1 MKLKAKAGFLSLLS
15 IMLLTACNG
24 NGTSDPNSD
33 GSSSTSISEAG
44 TPSTSA
50 PTSQTSS
57 LAQTFVDL
65 KIEIPDGL
73 TLTDGDLFNPKA
85 LTIKLIDNFGAE
97 TVADPSYTVIKV
109 DDVTYKGTP
118 IEVHAPSV
126 TITVTYKKEG
136 QNELSNRVT
145 LDVNEKGMP
154 KKVKVIVMAGQSNMV
169 GHSLVDRMKET
180 MSDETIA
187 RYKVGFNNVLI
198 YNSCNPFSK
207 DTTKINQTND
217 FVPVRTGMGRIPDDT
232 TKWSSGCFGPELG
245 LAEYL
250 NSTYP
255 DETFYIIKD
264 ATGGTGISDRWY
276 SPSSFDLLGKD
287 KLEDNSLYAHLLTRV
302 DEGMKLLEKKDLDPE
317 IISFLWMQGEQDA
330 KEYADKYGTLWGN
343 LVKDLTDE
351 WNKKDYITENGL
363 STIDGG
369 ISEYWSNYQFVNAAK
384 EIYANEHSKSHFVD
398 IARAGLTR
406 NPNDL
411 AHLDAP
417 SMIKLGKL
425 FGEKLTLAINDL
437 DNPAVNT
444 PITID
449 GAGAETNPYLINSYA
464 DWLLLSYKS
473 FIDHATY
480 SNKYIKITNDIGSAV
495 QPVHTML
502 GIANNKLFSGKI
514 DGDGHTI
521 YVDLLNRQYKNTIQA
536 MGLIAYSGGAEM
548 KNLTIDGKVTLK
560 TEQTAET
567 KTSSYAGAFVG
578 LAQWASGKATKITN
592 CVNKA
597 NVTVNEASNGGGFVG
612 RTLGNLEVT
621 GSENQGNVTIDG
633 NYAGGIVG
641 YVGKSSTGSA
651 PSLTITDTTN
661 KGNVT
666 GFNGVG
672 GIVGIFVKEAAGGT
686 HRLTKVSNAGTISG
700 TDQVGGIVGYITDK
714 ATSGF
719 DIAITYYEAGHT
731 DDEGLDV
738 VVGVDG
744 NKKETSIEK
753 IDESI

>member
-15 IMLLTACNG
+15 ISFLTACNG
-24 NGTSDPNSD
+24 GGTSAASD
-33 GSSSTSISEAG
+33 NASSSVSMSETPSTSSSTSQNS
-44 TPSTSA
+44 SA
-50 PTSQTSS
+50 
-57 LAQTFVDL
+57 AQVFVGL
-65 KIEIPDGL
+65 KIEVQNGL
-73 TLTDGDLFNPKA
+73 TLTDGDLFNPMT

-97 TVADPSYTVIKV
+97 TIADASNIVIKV
-109 DDVTYKGTP
+109 GDTVYAGVP
-118 IEVHAPSV
+118 IEVHAPS
-126 TITVTYKKEG
+126 ITVTATYKKEG
-136 QNELSNRVT
+136 QNELSDRVV
-145 LDVNEKGMP
+145 LDVKEKAMP

-180 MSDETIA
+180 MNEGTIA
-187 RYKVGFNNVLI
+187 RYKAGFNNVLI
-198 YNSCNPFSK
+198 YNSCNPYST
-207 DTTKINQTND
+207 DTSKINQTND
-217 FVPVRTGMGRIPDDT
+217 FVPVKSGMGRIPDDT
-232 TKWSSGCFGPELG
+232 TKWANGCFGPELG

-276 SPSSFDLLGKD
+276 SPSSFELLGKD

-317 IISFLWMQGEQDA
+317 IVSFLWMQGEQDA
-330 KEYADKYGTLWGN
+330 KNYADKYGTLWGN

-384 EIYANEHSKSHFVD
+384 EIYASEHSKGYFIDVIH
-398 IARAGLTR
+398 AGLTR

-437 DNPAVNT
+437 DNPATNAS
-444 PITID
+444 ITID
-449 GAGAETNPYLINSYA
+449 GTGTKDDPYLINSYT

-473 FIDHATY
+473 FIDYTTY
-480 SNKYIKITNDIGSAV
+480 SNKYIKFTNDIGSV
-495 QPVHTML
+495 TQPVRTML
-502 GIANNKLFSGKI
+502 GVANAKLFSGKI
-514 DGDGHTI
+514 DGNGHTI
-521 YVDLLNRQYKNTIQA
+521 YVDLLNRQYKNTMQA
-536 MGLIAYSGGAEM
+536 MGLIGYSGGAEIE
-548 KNLTIDGKVTLK
+548 NLTIDGKVTLK
-560 TEQTAET
+560 TEQTGET

-578 LAQWASGKATKITN
+578 LAQWANGKATTITN

-597 NVTVNEASNGGGFVG
+597 TVTVNEISNGGGFVG
-612 RTLGNLEVT
+612 RTLGNLKVT
-621 GSENQGNVTIDG
+621 GSENQGDVTIDG

-651 PSLTITDTTN
+651 PSLTITETTN
-661 KGNVT
+661 KGSIT
-666 GFNGVG
+666 GDNGVG

-686 HRLTKVSNAGTISG
+686 HKLTKVSNIGTISG
-700 TDQVGGIVGYITDK
+700 NDQVGGIVGYITDK

-719 DIAITYYEAGHT
+719 DIAITYYEAGCT
-731 DDEGLDV
+731 DGEGLDV
-738 VVGVDG
+738 VVGKDG